1 MVWGWPG
8 TGERAKHSRTE
19 KRKEKVM
26 SISSISGMGIYPYAG
41 INSSGRTAKTAKTE
55 SFADEVKKAAEERF
69 ASGIVKEDAWKGDLV
84 IPQPPNYAGF
94 ACDGSFEGK
103 SREEMTMDEYKQW
116 FVKETSK
123 MPVSA
128 WVRSTVMGGSLT
140 VTEECFARMK
150 EDPEWEQTVL
160 GMVRKMYSVNGI
172 MGSKMV
178 GYQVIGA
185 SPEQCYGAGIPVKDG
200 SPFSAGTEKSWWK
213 ERHERE
219 KEQME
224 EFWVQAVLKKYM
236 KI

>member
-1 MVWGWPG
+1 
-8 TGERAKHSRTE
+8 
-19 KRKEKVM
+19 M
-26 SISSISGMGIYPYAG
+26 SISGIGGMGIYSYAG
-41 INSSGRTAKTAKTE
+41 TGNSRKAAKTTVAGQTAKTAQASKASKSG
-55 SFADEVKKAAEERF
+55 SFADEVKKAAEGKSAPDR
-69 ASGIVKEDAWKGDLV
+69 VKEDSWKGDLV
-84 IPQPPNYAGF
+84 IPQPPNYSGF
-94 ACDGSFEGK
+94 VCDGSFEGK

-185 SPEQCYGAGIPVKDG
+185 SPEECYGAGIPVKDG
-200 SPFSAGTEKSWWK
+200 SLFSAGTGKSWWEK
-213 ERHERE
+213 RHEQA

-224 EFWVQAVLKKYM
+224 AFWAQAVLKRNA